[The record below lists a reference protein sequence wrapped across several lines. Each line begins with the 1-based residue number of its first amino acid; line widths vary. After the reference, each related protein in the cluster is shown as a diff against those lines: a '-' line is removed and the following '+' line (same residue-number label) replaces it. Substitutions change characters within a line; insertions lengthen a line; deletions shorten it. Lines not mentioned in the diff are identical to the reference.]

1 MTTVVVVGYADRL
14 RADHDV
20 LLHAAQVR
28 GIDAR
33 LVSPSELSLVT
44 ESGRQWVSVAGE
56 RVIPDAVLPRG
67 VNRPWVLMQKVLEQW
82 ARDGARIVPDVNA
95 ASLCA
100 DKVACTSLLMTN
112 EVPILPTLSV
122 VPGVGVN
129 LSGGEAIFGS
139 RPVVVKPARA
149 SKGRGVMRFDT
160 WQDAE
165 TALSSTVPLVAGMV
179 DHHVVQPL
187 ATGAGCDF
195 RAVVVERNH
204 GYEVVA
210 LTRRCAP
217 RNEFVTNAPGSQ
229 VEDIDATSLEG
240 KQIASVAV
248 LAARALGL
256 CFAGVDIIE
265 HEGQMV
271 VLEVNAW
278 PGLAPDQR
286 GTSLADALLDA
297 ALCT

>member
-1 MTTVVVVGYADRL
+1 MTTIFVVGYSDRL

-20 LLHAAQVR
+20 LLCAARAR
-28 GIDAR
+28 GVDAR

-56 RVIPDAVLPRG
+56 RVTPHVVLPRG
-67 VNRPWVLMQKVLEQW
+67 LNRPWALMQQVLEQW

-100 DKVACTSLLMTN
+100 DKVACTSVLMTHK
-112 EVPILPTLSV
+112 VPTLPTISV
-122 VPGVGVN
+122 VPGDGVN
-129 LSGGEAIFGS
+129 LSGGEALFGS
-139 RPVVVKPARA
+139 RPVVAKPARA

-160 WQDAE
+160 WRDAE
-165 TALSSTVPLVAGMV
+165 GALSSTVPLVAGMV

-187 ATGAGCDF
+187 ATGAGTDY
-195 RAVVVERNH
+195 RAVVVER
-204 GYEVVA
+204 GQGDEVVA
-210 LTRRCAP
+210 LTRRRAP
-217 RNEFVTNAPGSQ
+217 SNEFVTNAPGAT
-229 VEDIDATSLEG
+229 VEDIDVTSLEG
-240 KQIASVAV
+240 RRIADVAV
-248 LAARALGL
+248 LAVRALGM

>member
-1 MTTVVVVGYADRL
+1 MTSVVVVGYPDRL
-14 RADHDV
+14 RADHDA
-20 LLHAAQVR
+20 LLQAARAR

-44 ESGRQWVSVAGE
+44 ESGHQWVSVAGK
-56 RVIPDAVLPRG
+56 RLTPDVVLPRG
-67 VNRPWVLMQKVLEQW
+67 VNRPWSLLRQVLEQW
-82 ARDGARIVPDVNA
+82 ERDGARIVPDVNA

-100 DKVACTSLLMTN
+100 DKVACTSALMTH
-112 EVPILPTLSV
+112 EVPVLPTLSV
-122 VPGVGVN
+122 VPGSGVN
-129 LSGGEAIFGS
+129 LSGGESLFGS

-149 SKGRGVMRFDT
+149 SKGRGVTRFDS
-160 WQDAE
+160 WQGAE
-165 TALSSTVPLVAGMV
+165 ASLSSTVPLVAGMV

-195 RAVVVERNH
+195 RAVVVERGH
-204 GYEVVA
+204 GHEVVA
-210 LTRRCAP
+210 LTRRRAP
-217 RNEFVTNAPGSQ
+217 EDNFVTNTLGST
-229 VEDIDATSLEG
+229 VEDVDVTSHEAQRIV
-240 KQIASVAV
+240 KPAV
-248 LAARALGL
+248 SAAMALGL

-286 GTSLADALLDA
+286 GTSLADVLLDA
-297 ALCT
+297 AMCR